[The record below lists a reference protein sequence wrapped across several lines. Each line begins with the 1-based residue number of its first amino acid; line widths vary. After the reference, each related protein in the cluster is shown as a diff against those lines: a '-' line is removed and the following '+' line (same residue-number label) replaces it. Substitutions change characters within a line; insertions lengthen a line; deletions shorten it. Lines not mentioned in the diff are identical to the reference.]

1 MVPILLPFVSE
12 VVCNLG
18 SSHDPWVVK
27 DRTVEQII
35 VRKRRFLVKA
45 SLEKPPRFEEA
56 V

>member
-12 VVCNLG
+12 VVCNLR

-35 VRKRRFLVKA
+35 MRERWFLMKTGFEQ
-45 SLEKPPRFEEA
+45 SPRTEEA
-56 V
+56 M